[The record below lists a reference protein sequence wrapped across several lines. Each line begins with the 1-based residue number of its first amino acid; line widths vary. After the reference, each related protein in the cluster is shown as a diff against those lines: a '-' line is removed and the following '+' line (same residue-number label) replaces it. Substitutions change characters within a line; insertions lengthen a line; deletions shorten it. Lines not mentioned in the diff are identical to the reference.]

1 MSTPD
6 HSQPGSPDQHMP
18 ALAAEFVQTCK
29 AAGINLDFQL
39 RTLPFVDKYLAGVRL
54 EAQQLTAAKDAETQA
69 LITKNASAIGAYLG
83 EVIRRET
90 GGLWYEH
97 EGSPALDVGE
107 QQVDP
112 VATVMQLFDNSRAD
126 FGDVK
131 IETTKQYCEWVCRM
145 QRQWLDE
152 TVLGNYE
159 SMAALRTSM
168 TPDAK
173 LAGLLLAQSQLAVQN
188 ARIKWAESLDFTA
201 DSLDAIERMLG
212 KMHNLA
218 KYAAPG
224 AGPTEDH
231 ISSAATLWGIYIGEV
246 IRRHYGGQWAMSE
259 DGALSLAVGESQV
272 HPIAKARNRIANG
285 PTENIRYY
293 FAAIAKVLQ
302 G

>member
-1 MSTPD
+1 MSNPD
-6 HSQPGSPDQHMP
+6 QAQPNGPEQHMP
-18 ALAAEFVQTCK
+18 ALAAEFVETCK

-54 EAQQLTAAKDAETQA
+54 ETEQLAAAKDPSGAA
-69 LITKNASAIGAYLG
+69 LVTKNATWIGAYLG

-112 VATVMQLFDNSRAD
+112 VATVLQLFEKSRAD

-145 QRQWLDE
+145 QRQWIDHM
-152 TVLGNYE
+152 VLGHYD

-168 TPDAK
+168 TRDAK
-173 LAGLLLAQSQLAVQN
+173 LAGVLLAHSQLAVQN
-188 ARIKWAESLDFTA
+188 ARLKWAESLNFKA

-218 KYAAPG
+218 KFAPPG
-224 AGPTEDH
+224 AGPTEDQ
-231 ISSAATLWGIYIGEV
+231 ISSAATLWGVYVGEV
-246 IRRHYGGQWAMSE
+246 IRRHYGGQWGMGE
-259 DGALSLAVGESQV
+259 DSILSLAVGETQIF
-272 HPIAKARNRIANG
+272 PIAKARKRIVDG
-285 PTENIRYY
+285 PAENIRYY
-293 FAAIAKVLQ
+293 FASVTKLLQ

>member
-1 MSTPD
+1 MA
-6 HSQPGSPDQHMP
+6 

-29 AAGINLDFQL
+29 AAGINLDFQM
-39 RTLPFVDKYLAGVRL
+39 RTLPFVDKFLTGARL
-54 EAQQLTAAKDAETQA
+54 ETQQL
-69 LITKNASAIGAYLG
+69 ASAKAPEGPALVARNANWIGAYLG

-97 EGSPALDVGE
+97 EGSAALDVGE

-112 VATVMQLFDNSRAD
+112 VATVVQLFESGRAE

-131 IETTKQYCEWVCRM
+131 IDTTKQYCEWICRM
-145 QRQWLDE
+145 QRQWLDG
-152 TVLGNYE
+152 TVLGSYE

-173 LAGLLLAQSQLAVQN
+173 LAGILLAQSQLAVQN

-201 DSLDAIERMLG
+201 DSLDAVERMLG

-218 KYAAPG
+218 RHAAPG
-224 AGPTEDH
+224 TGPSEEQ
-231 ISSAATLWGIYIGEV
+231 IASAATLWGVYIGEV
-246 IRRHYGGQWAMSE
+246 IRRHYGGQWSMGDNSV
-259 DGALSLAVGESQV
+259 LSLAVGEAEIF
-272 HPIAKARNRIANG
+272 PIAKARKRIVDG
-285 PTENIRYY
+285 SSDNIRYY
-293 FAAIAKVLQ
+293 FAAMNKVLQ